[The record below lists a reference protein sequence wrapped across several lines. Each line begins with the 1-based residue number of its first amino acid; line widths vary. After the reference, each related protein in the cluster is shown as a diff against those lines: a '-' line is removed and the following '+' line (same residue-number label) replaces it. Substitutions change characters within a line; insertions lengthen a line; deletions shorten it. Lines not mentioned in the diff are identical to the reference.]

1 MPRRMP
7 PIDGAAPRAGD
18 SSSAAR
24 RWDGRPAARHSPA
37 PERQAWGGQRPACG
51 AAVGPEH
58 TLVSI
63 HRYPIPVLSV
73 GREQAGLREP
83 HSQCLCFIPA
93 QLGPAVPAPPPNSP
107 RCPGVHTAE
116 LPVRLRA
123 RRHPAPSAPH
133 GTAQPALTCSAAAAA
148 SRELGMSGRPRRVLL
163 NFEFGTKSEAAN
175 RTPPVPAKRP
185 TGRRAGGGCQ
195 SEARRAEPAPFL
207 FSLLGRRGER
217 RVVGRWRARAPRRC
231 GREHLPP
238 GRARPSAPAAR
249 EPRSARSLLDP
260 RPVFASRPCFRAL
273 LRSSPALPAWKVS
286 HCLSKRMSCCKRCCD
301 ASECYCRLP
310 LPPFIFK
317 RMRMG
322 QSQHLPACTRYE
334 FTTSELFQGRT
345 CYMDSTP
352 HHLSSL
358 PVTQGGEGFL

>member
-1 MPRRMP
+1 MRQPIGRRRFRPSDQRGGGQEAGANPRLGERSRP
-7 PIDGAAPRAGD
+7 PSYFP
-18 SSSAAR
+18 SSA
-24 RWDGRPAARHSPA
+24 GG
-37 PERQAWGGQRPACG
+37 EREEW
-51 AAVGPEH
+51 
-58 TLVSI
+58 S
-63 HRYPIPVLSV
+63 
-73 GREQAGLREP
+73 
-83 HSQCLCFIPA
+83 
-93 QLGPAVPAPPPNSP
+93 
-107 RCPGVHTAE
+107 
-116 LPVRLRA
+116 
-123 RRHPAPSAPH
+123 
-133 GTAQPALTCSAAAAA
+133 
-148 SRELGMSGRPRRVLL
+148 
-163 NFEFGTKSEAAN
+163 
-175 RTPPVPAKRP
+175 
-185 TGRRAGGGCQ
+185 GGG
-195 SEARRAEPAPFL
+195 A
-207 FSLLGRRGER
+207 
-217 RVVGRWRARAPRRC
+217 RARAPRRC

-260 RPVFASRPCFRAL
+260 RPVFASRPGFRAL

-358 PVTQGGEGFL
+358 PLTQGGEGFL